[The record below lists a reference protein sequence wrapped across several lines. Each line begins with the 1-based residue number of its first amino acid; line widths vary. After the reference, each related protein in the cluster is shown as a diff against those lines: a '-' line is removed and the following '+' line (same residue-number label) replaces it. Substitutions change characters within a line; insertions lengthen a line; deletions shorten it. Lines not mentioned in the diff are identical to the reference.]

1 MITEV
6 SIHNNVTIIIPKKD
20 KFVILTVGKII
31 LGDVYIILTFLRT
44 VYLFDCFRMLIK
56 VRFSLG
62 YNGIQLTLI
71 NNLKA
76 HSKKS

>member
-6 SIHNNVTIIIPKKD
+6 SIHNNITIIIPKKD

-56 VRFSLG
+56 VRFSYGL
-62 YNGIQLTLI
+62 
-71 NNLKA
+71 
-76 HSKKS
+76 